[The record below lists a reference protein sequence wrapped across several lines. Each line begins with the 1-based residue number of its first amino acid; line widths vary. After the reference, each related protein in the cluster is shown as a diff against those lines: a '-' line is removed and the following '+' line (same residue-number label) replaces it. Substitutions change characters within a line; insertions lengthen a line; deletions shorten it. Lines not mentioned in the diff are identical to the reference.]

1 MILQPPHWSA
11 DAGGTHWVHA
21 SQVCAAMGVRST
33 YASEFRRAASAADN
47 PVTSVHELGSLL
59 LQPNA
64 TAVAL
69 KDKSTRRDSALAF
82 ALDAILVH

>member
-21 SQVCAAMGVRST
+21 SQVCAAIGVRST
-33 YASEFRRAASAADN
+33 YASEFRRAASAGDN
-47 PVTSVHELGSLL
+47 PVTSLHELGSPF

-64 TAVAL
+64 TAVAP
-69 KDKSTRRDSALAF
+69 KDKSTRRDRALAF
-82 ALDAILVH
+82 ASDAIAVH